1 MCWLFVGYVS
11 IDIWLQ
17 YGFHGV
23 GHMKEK
29 KLRILVVIY
38 IRLQG
43 VGYSFVMLPIFLP
56 YTYNFQIFFIFVGPF
71 IV

>member
-29 KLRILVVIY
+29 KMENTGSYIY
-38 IRLQG
+38 KTARRWL
-43 VGYSFVMLPIFLP
+43 
-56 YTYNFQIFFIFVGPF
+56 
-71 IV
+71 